1 MYKIIYIHQVH
12 IRALLFFFYL
22 FSTCLFFYFCQKY
35 LPLEHDFESEEGH
48 FLPILEGVKYLPN
61 PHILH
66 FSVK

>member
-1 MYKIIYIHQVH
+1 M
-12 IRALLFFFYL
+12 
-22 FSTCLFFYFCQKY
+22 
-35 LPLEHDFESEEGH
+35 LEADLMSEEGH